1 MLRFLLPFILL
12 ILLNSCKT
20 SLSDK
25 EVEVYKEKGL
35 LIARSTGSELSTTLT
50 SKMKS
55 GGLVEAV
62 EFCNTAALPITK
74 QMSDT
79 YGVTIKR
86 TSLKTRNLL
95 NKPSEDEIL
104 ILKEFQVNLDKDI
117 PLEPVVKLDQKGD
130 PSYYA
135 PILIEKKCL
144 ICHGTLDRELS
155 KSADSIIKS
164 YYPNDLATAYQEG
177 ELRGMW
183 SVSFAQ
189 STP

>member
-1 MLRFLLPFILL
+1 MRRLFISFLVL
-12 ILLNSCKT
+12 IFLNSCNT

-25 EVEVYKEKGL
+25 EVEVYQEKGL
-35 LIARSTGSELSTTLT
+35 LIAKSTGSELSATLT
-50 SKMKS
+50 NKMIS

-62 EFCNTAALPITK
+62 EFCNTSALPMTK
-74 QMSDT
+74 QMSDS

-86 TSLKTRNLL
+86 TSLKTRNSL

-117 PLEPVVKLDQKGD
+117 PLEPVVQLNQKGD

-135 PILIEKKCL
+135 PILVEKKCL

-155 KSADSIIKS
+155 RSADSIIKS

-183 SVSFAQ
+183 SISFAQ
-189 STP
+189 

>member
-1 MLRFLLPFILL
+1 MLRLLLPFIVL
-12 ILLNSCKT
+12 ILLNSCST

-117 PLEPVVKLDQKGD
+117 PLEPLVQLDQKGD
-130 PSYYA
+130 PSFYA

-144 ICHGTLDRELS
+144 VCHGTLDRELS

-183 SVSFAQ
+183 RISFAQ

>member
-1 MLRFLLPFILL
+1 MRRLFLPFLVL
-12 ILLNSCKT
+12 IFLNSCKT

-25 EVEVYKEKGL
+25 EIEGYQEKGL

-50 SKMKS
+50 NKMKS

-74 QMSDT
+74 QMSNT
-79 YGVTIKR
+79 YGVAIKR
-86 TSLKTRNLL
+86 TSLKTRNSL
-95 NKPSEDEIL
+95 NEPSEDEVL
-104 ILKEFQVNLDKDI
+104 ILKKFQVNLDNGI
-117 PLEPVVKLDQKGD
+117 PLEPVVQLDRMGD
-130 PSYYA
+130 PNFYA

-144 ICHGTLDRELS
+144 VCHGTLDHELS
-155 KSADSIIKS
+155 RSADSIIKS

-177 ELRGMW
+177 DLRGMW
-183 SVSFAQ
+183 SISFAQ

>member
-1 MLRFLLPFILL
+1 MRRLLLPFILL
-12 ILLNSCKT
+12 TLLSSCKT

-25 EVEVYKEKGL
+25 EVKVYKEKGL

-50 SKMKS
+50 NKMKS

-104 ILKEFQVNLDKDI
+104 ILKEFQVNLDKGI
-117 PLEPVVKLDQKGD
+117 APEPVVQFDQKGD
-130 PSYYA
+130 SNYYA
-135 PILIEKKCL
+135 PILVEQKCL

-155 KSADSIIKS
+155 RSADSIIKS

-177 ELRGMW
+177 ENR
-183 SVSFAQ
+183 
-189 STP
+189 

>member
-1 MLRFLLPFILL
+1 MRRLFISFLVL
-12 ILLNSCKT
+12 IFLNSCNT

-25 EVEVYKEKGL
+25 EVEVYQEKGL

-50 SKMKS
+50 NKMKS

-62 EFCNTAALPITK
+62 EFCNTTALPITK
-74 QMSDT
+74 QMSDS

-86 TSLKTRNLL
+86 TSLKTRNSL

-117 PLEPVVKLDQKGD
+117 PLEPVVQLDQKGD
-130 PSYYA
+130 PNYYA
-135 PILIEKKCL
+135 PILVEKKCL

-155 KSADSIIKS
+155 RSADSIIKS

-183 SVSFAQ
+183 SISFPQ
-189 STP
+189 QTP